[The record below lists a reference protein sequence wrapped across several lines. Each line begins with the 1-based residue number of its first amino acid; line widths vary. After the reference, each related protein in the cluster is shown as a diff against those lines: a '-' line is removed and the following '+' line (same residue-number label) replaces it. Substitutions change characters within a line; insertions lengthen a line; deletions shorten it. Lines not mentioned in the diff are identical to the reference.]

1 MGKRRIS
8 ATGETNVS
16 SPLEKALRQLIGH
29 RLERRWLA
37 GHDASLDQPTPT
49 YDLRHIPWED
59 ADAQG

>member
-1 MGKRRIS
+1 M
-8 ATGETNVS
+8 S